1 MDSQHLVS
9 VGEPGQSGTLKMA
22 MHTFLAFVLSR
33 LQDPSK
39 PWPEVA
45 TPSQLPC
52 KEPITR
58 APVNFPSQYLVG
70 FEPVVD
76 FVMESGYIN
85 VTAEDYLFYWF
96 TGATSAAPADA
107 PVLIWSNG
115 GPGCSAMEGAT
126 TEGGPMWLWDA
137 KASAKTG
144 FSGTL
149 SRNAYAFNNQVH
161 SIFVD
166 QPRYVGYSTG
176 TGRKVTSSVAAGK
189 DLVQFILGWYR
200 AFPEHAHRKL
210 ILASESYGGHY
221 VPAWANAVLDYNMG
235 RPTAEQIPLKALLIG
250 NGIVNGTV
258 QGGSFGEYTKA
269 QKLIPDGVP
278 TPTSDGAA
286 RTLMAKTLGYSP
298 NFYDYRLV
306 DQECCGC
313 TSYNY
318 KEWSDWFL
326 RDEVKEALNVCGT
339 AGQEAFG
346 GCAAGCVGL
355 PTFDD
360 HDTFSYSGSLS
371 RALEEGIDVTF
382 YYGKQD
388 TACNWVGALEMA
400 NTSLVW
406 GGSTKWANT
415 PFAPLK
421 VGHAITGS
429 VRSASGPNGAKLSFY
444 AIDGA
449 GHMVPM
455 DNAAAASEALSSIV

>member
-1 MDSQHLVS
+1 M
-9 VGEPGQSGTLKMA
+9 
-22 MHTFLAFVLSR
+22 
-33 LQDPSK
+33 
-39 PWPEVA
+39 
-45 TPSQLPC
+45 
-52 KEPITR
+52 
-58 APVNFPSQYLVG
+58 
-70 FEPVVD
+70 
-76 FVMESGYIN
+76 
-85 VTAEDYLFYWF
+85 
-96 TGATSAAPADA
+96 
-107 PVLIWSNG
+107 
-115 GPGCSAMEGAT
+115 
-126 TEGGPMWLWDA
+126 
-137 KASAKTG
+137 
-144 FSGTL
+144 
-149 SRNAYAFNNQVH
+149 
-161 SIFVD
+161 
-166 QPRYVGYSTG
+166 
-176 TGRKVTSSVAAGK
+176 
-189 DLVQFILGWYR
+189 
-200 AFPEHAHRKL
+200 
-210 ILASESYGGHY
+210 
-221 VPAWANAVLDYNMG
+221 
-235 RPTAEQIPLKALLIG
+235 IG

-326 RDEVKEALNVCGT
+326 RDEVKESLNVCGT

-406 GGSTKWANT
+406 EGSTKWANT

-421 VGHAITGS
+421 IGHAITGS

>member
-1 MDSQHLVS
+1 MCEPRFSHRDVHSGFQAYRYQGNKLPLCER
-9 VGEPGQSGTLKMA
+9 GEPGQSGTLKMA

-52 KEPITR
+52 KVPITR

-235 RPTAEQIPLKALLIG
+235 RPTAG
-250 NGIVNGTV
+250 
-258 QGGSFGEYTKA
+258 
-269 QKLIPDGVP
+269 
-278 TPTSDGAA
+278 
-286 RTLMAKTLGYSP
+286 
-298 NFYDYRLV
+298 
-306 DQECCGC
+306 
-313 TSYNY
+313 
-318 KEWSDWFL
+318 
-326 RDEVKEALNVCGT
+326 
-339 AGQEAFG
+339 
-346 GCAAGCVGL
+346 
-355 PTFDD
+355 
-360 HDTFSYSGSLS
+360 
-371 RALEEGIDVTF
+371 
-382 YYGKQD
+382 
-388 TACNWVGALEMA
+388 
-400 NTSLVW
+400 
-406 GGSTKWANT
+406 
-415 PFAPLK
+415 
-421 VGHAITGS
+421 
-429 VRSASGPNGAKLSFY
+429 
-444 AIDGA
+444 
-449 GHMVPM
+449 
-455 DNAAAASEALSSIV
+455 